1 LIGRYSDGLKQEA
14 AAFNDYTY
22 GVSIGGA
29 IVKNKLFY
37 FNAELADRNE
47 AVLNAPGSSTSIS
60 QETVNLIADRLKSK
74 YN

>member
-29 IVKNKLFY
+29 IVKNILF
-37 FNAELADRNE
+37 F
-47 AVLNAPGSSTSIS
+47 
-60 QETVNLIADRLKSK
+60 
-74 YN
+74 